1 MGIQASRG
9 YYDFEVGLYLRGMFL
24 VTGVPFLLMAILAVF
39 LQVVADNRSRKF
51 RADGEGVETEIP
63 VDDSIDI
70 AVFGDREPGAS
81 PDGKLL
87 ALEKRRIDAAETV
100 FELVVSEE
108 PRRAGIDP
116 VRCRRERL
124 ASSPADLLDVVVSA
138 AAPTEHAIDTIHRVP
153 GRRSLLDEQP
163 LLRRRDLDL
172 NVGIHAEAIS
182 ERLRD
187 GDLSAFGNSH
197 GQYELPSTENH
208 IPSPA
213 PRLPQQKPEE
223 PVDGSNPLRWSR

>member
-100 FELVVSEE
+100 FEIVVSEE

-116 VRCRRERL
+116 FTKLIDRNPDNNV
-124 ASSPADLLDVVVSA
+124 ANVSA
-138 AAPTEHAIDTIHRVP
+138 
-153 GRRSLLDEQP
+153 G
-163 LLRRRDLDL
+163 
-172 NVGIHAEAIS
+172 
-182 ERLRD
+182 
-187 GDLSAFGNSH
+187 
-197 GQYELPSTENH
+197 
-208 IPSPA
+208 
-213 PRLPQQKPEE
+213 
-223 PVDGSNPLRWSR
+223 DGS